1 MIDER
6 INYLLITFDYIQSTD
21 SRIEKEQIIKHI
33 LPEYKEDFIYI
44 LECLAGE
51 HIFGY
56 KLYKT
61 NKIIS
66 TSKFSNTDTTV
77 KDILLFLQLPRMQ
90 HDLSQ
95 QNIDF
100 YVQHVQPWY
109 DFFEPIVNRTLRLGI
124 GKSILP
130 KSGLAPM
137 LAKKFEGQIARD
149 IEGYYV
155 TEKLDGN
162 RCIAHFDG
170 IRWVFTSRN
179 GKQMHVNFNMEGLP
193 TDYVYDGEVLSVEQ
207 TANSMLIANGLFK
220 ENTTSLFNATSG
232 MINRHSLDKKLVY
245 NIFDIITDDVKY
257 HERRSV
263 LNILRQNV
271 LDSKNNEIR
280 VLPTLAHYKTID
292 ELCEKVYPLL
302 NNVTFAGGEGLMI
315 NCGNA
320 VYSHARTS
328 DLLKLKKSQRVDLK
342 VVDFEYGNG
351 KYIGEI
357 GALICEGYFENGE
370 HIVCKVGSGLSDEQ
384 RHVWSLHP
392 DKIIGKIVEVEYFG
406 KSQNA
411 YSYDTTTYSLRFPR
425 LKKVREDKTEVSNY

>member
-6 INYLLITFDYIQSTD
+6 ISYLSRIFDYLMATN
-21 SRIEKEQIIKHI
+21 SRLEKEQLVKNISS
-33 LPEYKEDFIYI
+33 EYKEDFNYI

-56 KLYKT
+56 TLYKT

-66 TSKFSNTDTTV
+66 TSKFSNTDTSV

-90 HDLSQ
+90 KDLSHD
-95 QNIDF
+95 NIEF
-100 YVQHVQPWY
+100 YIQHIQPWY

-137 LAKKFEGQIARD
+137 LAKKFEGQIAQD

-170 IRWVFTSRN
+170 IRWIFTSRN
-179 GKQMHVNFNMEGLP
+179 GKQMHVNFNMDGLP
-193 TDYVYDGEVLSVEQ
+193 TNYVYDGEVLSVEQ

-220 ENTTSLFNATSG
+220 ETTISLFNATSS

-245 NIFDIITDDVKY
+245 NIFDIMVDDVKY
-257 HERRSV
+257 HERRRE
-263 LNILRQNV
+263 LANISNKISCIQNDV
-271 LDSKNNEIR
+271 RI
-280 VLPTLAHYKTID
+280 LPTLGHYKTID
-292 ELCEKVYPLL
+292 ELCDKVYPLL
-302 NNVTFAGGEGLMI
+302 DNVTFAGGEGLMI

-320 VYSHARTS
+320 KYNHTRTT
-328 DLLKLKKSQRVDLK
+328 DLLKLKKSQRMDLK

-351 KYIGEI
+351 KYTGQI
-357 GALICEGYFENGE
+357 GALVCEGYFENGE
-370 HIVCKVGSGLSDEQ
+370 HVVCRVGSGLSDEQ
-384 RHVWSLHP
+384 RHVWSLYP
-392 DKIIGKIVEVEYFG
+392 EKIIGKIVEIEYFG
-406 KSQNA
+406 KSQNIRT
-411 YSYDTTTYSLRFPR
+411 YDSTTYSLRFPR
-425 LKKVREDKTEVSNY
+425 LKKVRDDKTEVSNN